1 MRTSDPGYRFYT
13 DVRESIPFC
22 QRALEAL
29 YALATSNRSIPS
41 SLSKARN
48 PNPGVLSTSGIRNH
62 DAVDGVDAPAA
73 QEIHDVRPLLRSSRI
88 DEITLATGLHEH
100 AIPLADVDKA
110 YG

>member
-29 YALATSNRSIPS
+29 YALDTSNRSIPS

-48 PNPGVLSTSGIRNH
+48 PNLGVLSTSGICNSECR
-62 DAVDGVDAPAA
+62 
-73 QEIHDVRPLLRSSRI
+73 
-88 DEITLATGLHEH
+88 
-100 AIPLADVDKA
+100 
-110 YG
+110 

>member
-41 SLSKARN
+41 SLSKARK

-62 DAVDGVDAPAA
+62 DAVEGVDAPAA
-73 QEIHDVRPLLRSSRI
+73 QEVYYVGPLLRPARI
-88 DEITLATGLHEH
+88 DEIALAAGLHEH
-100 AIPLADVDKA
+100 AVALANVDE
-110 YG
+110 